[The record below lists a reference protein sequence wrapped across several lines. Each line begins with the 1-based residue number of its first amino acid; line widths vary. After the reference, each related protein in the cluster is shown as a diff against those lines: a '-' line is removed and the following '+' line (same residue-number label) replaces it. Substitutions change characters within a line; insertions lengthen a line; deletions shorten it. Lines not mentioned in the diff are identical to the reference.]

1 MIFLSHCLSRAGL
14 CTEYRAPFFQPVGSD
29 CLFLPV
35 GPRSLSF
42 LSTGFFTRS
51 QRYLR
56 DFPWFSSHVVHR
68 HKPQSISPS
77 HDSTNSLRTL
87 RGMQEDPSCEVS
99 TASKWP
105 IAVFTSGSPVTE
117 VEAIGALQ
125 FQMEG
130 KRMVNGS
137 AFFVSGNFGYYS
149 FCCCPT
155 PINPTYMLWNLAYSY
170 VHTCIRTYV
179 RPSIHTYMHTCMH
192 MHMQSPFWSLCWDL
206 PNHRPF
212 DDIPRIWGSCEM
224 YTQFLRDLAS
234 YGMVVIAIEHEEQLQ
249 LMKLRGVVGCLQG
262 KNCIY
267 EFCFAIDI
275 Q

>member
-1 MIFLSHCLSRAGL
+1 MTFLSHCLSRAGL

-35 GPRSLSF
+35 GPRNLSF

-51 QRYLR
+51 QRYLP
-56 DFPWFSSHVVHR
+56 DFPLFSSHVVHR

-130 KRMVNGS
+130 KRMV
-137 AFFVSGNFGYYS
+137 SG
-149 FCCCPT
+149 
-155 PINPTYMLWNLAYSY
+155 W
-170 VHTCIRTYV
+170 
-179 RPSIHTYMHTCMH
+179 
-192 MHMQSPFWSLCWDL
+192 
-206 PNHRPF
+206 
-212 DDIPRIWGSCEM
+212 
-224 YTQFLRDLAS
+224 
-234 YGMVVIAIEHEEQLQ
+234 
-249 LMKLRGVVGCLQG
+249 
-262 KNCIY
+262 
-267 EFCFAIDI
+267 
-275 Q
+275 